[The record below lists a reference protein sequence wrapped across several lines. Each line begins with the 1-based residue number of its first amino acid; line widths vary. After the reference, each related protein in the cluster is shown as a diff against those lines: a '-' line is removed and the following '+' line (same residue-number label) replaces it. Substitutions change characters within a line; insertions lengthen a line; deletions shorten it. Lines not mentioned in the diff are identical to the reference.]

1 MMIESQPK
9 KKVLVLFSFR
19 QHKTGYYKLLFDPMA
34 ERAGNF
40 GMEFYQ
46 GSLKDLQVYFEN
58 GSMRIVESMTGMDL
72 CEFDLVYFE
81 LFHKAQQQSLA
92 AAKYLERHGIE
103 YFTPEV
109 SRFTPLT
116 KLGQQAL
123 LANQDLPLPD
133 GITTS
138 ARQFKKLFKKNPPFE
153 FPFVIKSIQAF
164 GGNNNFL
171 VNSYAE
177 LVRILGEH
185 KSDTFIAQPF
195 IPNDFDYRVLML
207 GGEIKLVIKRSRQ
220 DETTHL
226 NNTSQAASAEF
237 FEPNVLTEQQKM
249 DSIRAAKI
257 VGREQFCGL
266 DLLINK
272 NTGEHV
278 VLEVNEAPAIQLG
291 AEPERKMQAMLE
303 FMSQKAGVQKH
314 G

>member
-1 MMIESQPK
+1 MKSQAK
-9 KKVLVLFSFR
+9 KKVLVFFSFR
-19 QHKTGYYKLLFDPMA
+19 KHKTDYYKLLFDPMA
-34 ERAGNF
+34 ERAGDF

-72 CEFDLVYFE
+72 REFDLVYFE
-81 LFHKAQQQSLA
+81 LFHKAQQQALA

-103 YFTPEV
+103 FFTTEV
-109 SRFTPLT
+109 SRFTPLS

-123 LANQDLPLPD
+123 LADQNIPLPD

-138 ARQFKKLFKKNPPFE
+138 SRQFKKLFKKQPPFA
-153 FPFVIKSIQAF
+153 FPFVLKSIQAF

-171 VNSYAE
+171 VNSYDE
-177 LVRILGEH
+177 LVNILDVHTGE
-185 KSDTFIAQPF
+185 TFIAQPF
-195 IPNDFDYRVLML
+195 IPNDFDYRVLIL
-207 GGEIKLVIKRSRQ
+207 GGEIKLVIKRARQ

-226 NNTSQAASAEF
+226 NNTSQDADAEF
-237 FEPNVLTEQQKM
+237 FDADVLTDTQKA
-249 DSIRAAKI
+249 DSIRAAQL

-272 NTGEHV
+272 ETGEHV

-291 AEPERKMQAMLE
+291 AEPERKMHAMLK
-303 FMSQKAGVQKH
+303 FMATKAH
-314 G
+314 GEKYHD

>member
-1 MMIESQPK
+1 MKSQSK
-9 KKVLVLFSFR
+9 KKVLVFFSFR
-19 QHKTGYYKLLFDPMA
+19 KHKTDYYKLLFDPMA
-34 ERAGNF
+34 ERAGDF

-46 GSLKDLQVYFEN
+46 GSLKDLQIYFED

-72 CEFDLVYFE
+72 SEFDLVYFE

-92 AAKYLERHGIE
+92 AAKYLERHDIE
-103 YFTPEV
+103 YFTQEV
-109 SRFTPLT
+109 SRFTPLS

-123 LANQDLPLPD
+123 LADQNLPLPD

-138 ARQFKKLFKKNPPFE
+138 VRQFKKLFKKRPPFA
-153 FPFVIKSIQAF
+153 FPFVLKSIQAF

-171 VNSYAE
+171 VNTYDE
-177 LVRILGEH
+177 LVRILDEN

-195 IPNDFDYRVLML
+195 IPNDFDYRVLIL
-207 GGEIKLVIKRSRQ
+207 GGEIKLVIKRARQ
-220 DETTHL
+220 DDTTHL
-226 NNTSQAASAEF
+226 NNTSQDADAEF
-237 FEPNVLTEQQKM
+237 FSADVLTDAQKN
-249 DSIRAAKI
+249 DSIRAAKL

-272 NTGEHV
+272 DTGEHV

-303 FMSQKAGVQKH
+303 FMSVKAGVQKH
-314 G
+314 D

>member
-1 MMIESQPK
+1 MMKSQSK
-9 KKVLVLFSFR
+9 KKVLVFFSFR
-19 QHKTGYYKLLFDPMA
+19 KHKTDYYKLLFDPMA
-34 ERAGNF
+34 ERAGDF

-46 GSLKDLQVYFEN
+46 GSLKDLQIYFED

-72 CEFDLVYFE
+72 REFDLVYFE

-92 AAKYLERHGIE
+92 AAKYLERHDIE
-103 YFTPEV
+103 YFTQEV
-109 SRFTPLT
+109 SRFTPLS

-123 LANQDLPLPD
+123 LADQNLPLPD

-138 ARQFKKLFKKNPPFE
+138 VRQFKKLFKKRPPFA
-153 FPFVIKSIQAF
+153 FPFVLKSIQAF

-171 VNSYAE
+171 VNTYDE
-177 LVRILGEH
+177 LVRILDEN

-195 IPNDFDYRVLML
+195 IPNDFDYRVLIL
-207 GGEIKLVIKRSRQ
+207 GGEIKLVIKRARQ
-220 DETTHL
+220 DDTTHL
-226 NNTSQAASAEF
+226 NNTSQDADAEF
-237 FEPNVLTEQQKM
+237 FSADVLTDAQKN
-249 DSIRAAKI
+249 DSIRAAKL

-272 NTGEHV
+272 DTGEHV

-303 FMSQKAGVQKH
+303 FMSVKAGVQKH
-314 G
+314 D

>member
-1 MMIESQPK
+1 MKSQSK
-9 KKVLVLFSFR
+9 KKVLVFFSFR
-19 QHKTGYYKLLFDPMA
+19 KHKTDYYKLLFDPMA
-34 ERAGNF
+34 ERAGDF

-46 GSLKDLQVYFEN
+46 GSLKDLQIYFED

-72 CEFDLVYFE
+72 REFDLVYFE

-103 YFTPEV
+103 YFTQEV
-109 SRFTPLT
+109 SRFTPLS

-123 LANQDLPLPD
+123 LADQNLPLPD
-133 GITTS
+133 GITAS
-138 ARQFKKLFKKNPPFE
+138 ARQFKKLFKKRPPFA
-153 FPFVIKSIQAF
+153 FPFVLKSIQAF

-171 VNSYAE
+171 VNTYDE
-177 LVRILGEH
+177 LVRILDEN

-195 IPNDFDYRVLML
+195 IPNDFDYRVLIL
-207 GGEIKLVIKRSRQ
+207 GGEIKLVIKRARQ
-220 DETTHL
+220 DDTTHL
-226 NNTSQAASAEF
+226 NNTSQDADAEF
-237 FEPNVLTEQQKM
+237 FSADVLTDAQKN
-249 DSIRAAKI
+249 DSIRAAKL

-272 NTGEHV
+272 DTGEHV

-303 FMSQKAGVQKH
+303 FMGAKAGVQKH
-314 G
+314 D